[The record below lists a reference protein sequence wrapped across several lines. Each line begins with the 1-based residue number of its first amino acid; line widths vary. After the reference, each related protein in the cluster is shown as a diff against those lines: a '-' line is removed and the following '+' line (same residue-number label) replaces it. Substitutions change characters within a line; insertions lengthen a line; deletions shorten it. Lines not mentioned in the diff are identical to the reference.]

1 MTLLSTRTTH
11 AAGAGQALEVRERSR
26 WNSLPW
32 LVLALAIAAWA
43 IALPTLSGAKVS
55 QFGLL
60 ASGSPALLVSILL
73 VVVGFAIAVR
83 RGQVGAATTA
93 VVCMVIVQR
102 VTVSAATAVPLYSWT
117 YKHLGVVDYISTHG
131 HVASGVDIYQ
141 GWPGLFAATAWFSKV
156 SGVAPMTIAHWFTPA
171 MHLMLVALVIVMART
186 WGARPIVAVTASFF
200 VESLNWV
207 GQDYYSPQATALV
220 LAVGVL
226 IVVGLCREKPV
237 APWLIVVLFAAITMT
252 HQLTPYW
259 LLLATGLLAVTK
271 RLKPWWLP
279 GILAVIAGGYLLLNW
294 HVASQFPL
302 LSLNPVA
309 NAQSNIATTGSFGQV
324 VTSRIVRALS
334 VGFWATAA
342 ISAVIERRNRRPV
355 LARVIL
361 AFSSFILL
369 GGQGYGGEA
378 IFRVFLYALPGCA
391 LLVAPSAVRMLQ
403 GRIVATS
410 VATFAAL
417 VAVAASAQG
426 YYGGW
431 FANRMTPDQ
440 VNFSEQLLQR
450 ATYPSY
456 LTVAAPVWPERPTA
470 RYVDFARFKT
480 GYDYPMVYAAK
491 LVGSHFNNEKDYDA
505 FIHLIADRKG
515 GPTYL
520 IISRQME
527 IYDTYFGILPPDALP
542 NLRDRMLKD
551 PRWTVVFN
559 SPEFIVFETAPA
571 ATGPTASKSAP
582 RTPTAAAGK

>member
-1 MTLLSTRTTH
+1 MTLLSTRTTT
-11 AAGAGQALEVRERSR
+11 AGAHEAAAVSERGR
-26 WNSLPW
+26 WNGLPW
-32 LVLALAIAAWA
+32 LVLAVAIAAWA
-43 IALPTLSGAKVS
+43 IALPTLSRAGVS

-60 ASGSPALLVSILL
+60 ASGSPALIVSILL
-73 VVVGFAIAVR
+73 VVLGFSVAVR
-83 RGQVGAATTA
+83 HGQVRAATA
-93 VVCMVIVQR
+93 AAVCMVIVQR
-102 VTVSAATAVPLYSWT
+102 VTVSAATTVPLYSWT
-117 YKHLGVVDYISTHG
+117 YKHLGVVDYIGAHG
-131 HVASGVDIYQ
+131 HVANGVDIYQ

-171 MHLMLVALVIVMART
+171 MHLALVALVIVMART
-186 WGARPIVAVTASFF
+186 WGARPLVAVTASFL

-220 LAVGVL
+220 LAIGLL

-237 APWLIVVLFAAITMT
+237 APWLIVTLFAAITMT

-309 NAQSNIATTGSFGQV
+309 NAQSNITTAGSFGQV
-324 VTSRIVRALS
+324 VTSRVVRVLS
-334 VGFWATAA
+334 LSFWATAA

-391 LLVAPSAVRMLQ
+391 LLAAPLAVRMLQ
-403 GRIVATS
+403 GRIVARS
-410 VATFAAL
+410 VVTVAAL

-440 VNFSEQLLQR
+440 VKFSEQLLQR
-450 ATYPSY
+450 AAYPSY

-491 LVGSHFNNEKDYDA
+491 LVGSHFDNEKDYDA

-527 IYDTYFGILPPDALP
+527 IYDTYFGILPPDALQ

-559 SPEFIVFETAPA
+559 STEFIVFETATSSTEPA
-571 ATGPTASKSAP
+571 AIRP
-582 RTPTAAAGK
+582 AAAEAK